1 MFIAMPS
8 EQDYELAAAD
18 YLEKVIAEA
27 CKTKEKVF
35 IALSGGSTPLPIL
48 EELKERDLN
57 WEQIHFFM
65 VDERT
70 VPLNNPESNFGAISE
85 VFFNHISSKCYSM
98 VQEGKSTNEA
108 ITRYESFMK
117 DLMHFNHDG
126 FPVFDLILLG
136 MGDDGHTASLFPG
149 TIALKENNKIVVENN
164 VPQLGT
170 SRITLTYPAII
181 SAEKIIVLI
190 KGETKKKV
198 YNEIHTK
205 AETKYPM
212 HKIVL
217 EREDVIWIVGD

>member
-1 MFIAMPS
+1 MLIAMPTA
-8 EQDYELAAAD
+8 QDYGSAAAD

-27 CKTKEKVF
+27 CNTKEKVC

-48 EELKERDLN
+48 RELKERDLN
-57 WEQIHFFM
+57 WEQLHFFM

-70 VPLNNPESNFGAISE
+70 VPLDDPESNFGAISE

-98 VQEGKSTNEA
+98 VKEDKSTKEA
-108 ITRYESFMK
+108 IKNYESLMK
-117 DLMHFNHDG
+117 DLMSFNTDG

-149 TIALKENNKIVVENN
+149 TLALEENNKIVVENK

-170 SRITLTYPAII
+170 TRITLTYPTII
-181 SAEKIIVLI
+181 SAEKIVVLI
-190 KGETKKKV
+190 KGESKKKI
-198 YNEIHTK
+198 YNEIHSK
-205 AETKYPM
+205 AETRYPI

-217 EREDVIWIVGD
+217 EREDLIWITGD